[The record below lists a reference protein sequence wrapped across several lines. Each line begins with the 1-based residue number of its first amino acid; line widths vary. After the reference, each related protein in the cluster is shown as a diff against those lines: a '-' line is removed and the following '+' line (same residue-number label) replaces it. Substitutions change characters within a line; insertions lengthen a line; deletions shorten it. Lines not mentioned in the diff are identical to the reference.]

1 MMFVSFTCHVELHKG
16 GGMTK
21 TQITK
26 EKIPKIH
33 SSQSVDYSKNQP

>member
-1 MMFVSFTCHVELHKG
+1 MMVVSFTCHVELHKG

-26 EKIPKIH
+26 EKNPENSFK
-33 SSQSVDYSKNQP
+33 SVG